1 MRCDC
6 LLCENNEDGY
16 CLNSSYVCIT
26 EDGMCDSM
34 LLMPKEEDSN
44 G

>member
-26 EDGMCDSM
+26 EDGMCDST